1 MLLRIIIDQSNND
14 VLLNHELIATV
25 TGYEKTSGMITGIDD
40 VTRSVVT
47 EFWYLNC
54 PNIILRHSESMSSM
68 HNQKITITKQ
78 NEQLFCIVTFVDL
91 TGKRVPLNIPIAS
104 LSVIDDFPMPV
115 L

>member
-1 MLLRIIIDQSNND
+1 MLLRIIIDQSND

-25 TGYEKTSGMITGIDD
+25 TGYEKTSGMITGMDNI
-40 VTRSVVT
+40 TRNVVT

-54 PNIILRHSESMSSM
+54 PNIILRHSESMLSM
-68 HNQKITITKQ
+68 HNQRITVTKQ

-91 TGKRVPLNIPIAS
+91 LGKRVPLNIPIAS
-104 LSVIDDFPMPV
+104 LSIVDDFPLPV